1 MKKEI
6 GVKVVGC
13 SNGHASTPNGRADD
27 EGGGGA
33 PAPSPPR
40 ASYAAAAAR
49 RPQTQASPQTT
60 PQTSPQTSPQTN
72 MPQTAPPHFT
82 SNADGQKSKVN
93 TEKPQQAKPNGIM
106 AKVNGEDSSSK
117 PDDSKKDETSTKEP
131 ILNGTEITN
140 ENIVNGDPKT
150 YSDCDISSSDNG
162 KVVTNGVTSDSDDNK
177 SIKSEE
183 VKKMKSSPATE
194 VETKQTNDKKKVN
207 KKATATEKSIETDNK
222 KTTTNQVTEDKK
234 EEVSNT
240 KTENELEKTNGEL
253 KLVNG
258 DKDLRESSPSEDG
271 DEKKKDAEV
280 VFIQDLGFT
289 VKIVSPGAEP
299 LDIQVS
305 SMELVQEIHQVLMDR
320 EDTCHRTCFS
330 LQLDGVTLDN
340 FAELKNIEGLKEGSV
355 IKVVEEPYTMRE
367 ARIHV
372 RHVRDL
378 LKSIDYV
385 DAYVGQECSS
395 LAFLNII
402 TQGDILE
409 KKKSRPESVDCT
421 PPDYIMPGSTERP
434 LLPLHPG
441 LTKENKAPQCL
452 KVLTTS
458 GWNPPP
464 GPRKMCGDL
473 LYLHVVTLED
483 RHFHITACPRGF
495 YLNQSTDEVF
505 NPRPS
510 TPSLLCHSLIELL
523 SIVSPAF
530 KRNFALVQKKRMQKH
545 PFERVATPYQL
556 YQWAS
561 PMLDHTVDAIRAEDT
576 FSSKLGY
583 EEHIPGQTRD
593 WNEELQTTRELPRA
607 TLPERLLRERAIF
620 KVHSDFVAAA
630 TRGAMAVVD
639 GNVMA
644 INPGEEPKMQMFIW
658 NNIFFS
664 LGFDVRDHYKDLGGD
679 AAAFVA
685 PRNDLQG
692 VRVYSAV
699 DTPGLHTL
707 GTVVVDYRGYRVTA
721 QSIIPGIL
729 EKEQEQS
736 VVYGSI
742 DFGTTVLSHPK
753 YMELLSKAG
762 QQLKIMPHSVISANG
777 ETVELCSSVEC
788 KGIIGNDGRHYILD
802 LLRTFPPDVN
812 FLQLEDDE
820 LREDI
825 KSMGFPIIHKHKLC
839 CLRQELVDSF
849 VESRYFM
856 FIRYAAF
863 HLQQLSAKRLRDT
876 SELKSV
882 EAKKEEDKK
891 EVKEIEPKDK
901 KRETKSQ
908 EKEVKDKKQKKDS
921 KKKEE
926 KAEMKKEDKTEVK
939 KEDKA
944 DVKKVENVEVKK
956 EDSTKEE
963 PEKAKEVKEEKDDK
977 EKEEQILLNE
987 NYSDIDTDVAKK
999 IVESITDSICNG
1011 EKQET
1016 DSSDRSR
1023 AVVASAAR
1031 AVASLKESEF
1041 DVRFNPDVY
1050 SAGIKHAAP
1059 PEQLARQR
1067 HLVKEAAAFL
1077 LTTQI
1082 PAFVRECLEH
1092 SAAPMD
1098 GAGLT
1103 EALHARGINVRYLGR
1118 VALALRPHASL
1129 QYLHAIAIAELLLRA
1144 AKHIYTAY
1152 LQNCEAMCTGAAAAH
1167 FLSCLLGA
1175 CPAPA
1180 AAPAECPLPAR
1191 ARPRGRRARRHT
1203 RASSPAPAAPASPA
1217 AHWQNLTPKSLFSQI
1232 KHELKAYWGYELNA
1246 ENMDVV
1252 IEKHGLQKISL
1263 LRSFALKVGLQILL
1277 REYDFDNKNK
1287 APFTPADIMN
1297 IFPVVKHINPRAS
1310 DAYNFYTTGQSKIQ
1324 SGAVSEGHEL
1334 IAEALN
1340 LLNNVYGAM
1349 HGEIAQCLRMVARL
1363 CYVTGDHRDAMAYQQ
1378 KAALMSERVNGID
1391 HPYTITEYSH
1401 LALYCFANGQVST
1414 ALKLLYRARYLAL
1427 LVCGENHPEMA
1438 LLDSNIALILH
1449 AVGEYE
1455 LSLRFAERA
1464 LVVTRNSH
1472 GARSLK
1478 AAVARHLLARTLS
1491 CLGDFRAALHHEKE
1505 TYSIYKQ
1512 LLGEKH
1518 EKTRESSECLRHLT
1532 QQAVVLQKRLAEASA
1547 RPAGHGQ
1554 HAQHAAPLHIQ
1565 PPAMASVID
1574 MLNLINGIL
1583 FVQISPQDIEQFK
1596 AEIEKRQLK
1605 DLAIPGL
1612 GELTKVAEK
1621 EESPSPVPASTAPS
1635 VATDAKENASDS

>member
-1 MKKEI
+1 MAPGSEVNDDNVSKNTSQKVKKCQ
-6 GVKVVGC
+6 G
-13 SNGHASTPNGRADD
+13 
-27 EGGGGA
+27 
-33 PAPSPPR
+33 
-40 ASYAAAAAR
+40 
-49 RPQTQASPQTT
+49 
-60 PQTSPQTSPQTN
+60 
-72 MPQTAPPHFT
+72 T
-82 SNADGQKSKVN
+82 SNVNEKCGGENVNKDGQKSKVN
-93 TEKPQQAKPNGIM
+93 MEKPQQAKPNGIM
-106 AKVNGEDSSSK
+106 AKVNGENPTLKS
-117 PDDSKKDETSTKEP
+117 DDSKKDETSTKEP
-131 ILNGTEITN
+131 ILNGTEISN
-140 ENIVNGDPKT
+140 ENIVNGDPKL

-162 KVVTNGVTSDSDDNK
+162 KIVTNGVVSDSDDNK
-177 SIKSEE
+177 CNKSED
-183 VKKMKSSPATE
+183 VKKMICVKSSPATE
-194 VETKQTNDKKKVN
+194 AEAKQTNDKKKIN
-207 KKATATEKSIETDNK
+207 KKANSTEKSNETDKK
-222 KTTTNQVTEDKK
+222 KTSTNQATENNKK

-240 KTENELEKTNGEL
+240 KNESELEKTNGVV

-258 DKDLRESSPSEDG
+258 DKDRESSPSEDG
-271 DEKKKDAEV
+271 DEKKKDGEV

-510 TPSLLCHSLIELL
+510 SPSLLCHSLIELL

-863 HLQQLSAKRLRDT
+863 HLQQLSAKRLREN
-876 SELKSV
+876 SEQKSL

-891 EVKEIEPKDK
+891 EAKETETKDK

-908 EKEVKDKKQKKDS
+908 EKEVKDKKQKKES

-926 KAEMKKEDKTEVK
+926 KAEIKKEDKTEVK
-939 KEDKA
+939 KEDKVDA
-944 DVKKVENVEVKK
+944 KKVENVEAKK
-956 EDSTKEE
+956 EDTTKEKE
-963 PEKAKEVKEEKDDK
+963 PENAKEVKEEKEDK
-977 EKEEQILLNE
+977 EKDEQILLNE

-1050 SAGIKHAAP
+1050 SAGIKHSAP

-1098 GAGLT
+1098 GAGLS

-1167 FLSCLLGA
+1167 FLNCLLGA

-1180 AAPAECPLPAR
+1180 AAPSECPMPAR
-1191 ARPRGRRARRHT
+1191 ARPRGRRARRHP
-1203 RASSPAPAAPASPA
+1203 RAASPQQPAPTSPT

-1464 LVVTRNSH
+1464 LAVTRTSH

-1547 RPAGHGQ
+1547 RPAAHGQ

-1621 EESPSPVPASTAPS
+1621 EESPAPVAAPTTS
-1635 VATDAKENASDS
+1635 SDATDVKDMVNASDS

>member
-1 MKKEI
+1 MALGSEVNDNSQKNASQKVKKCPGTTNVTVNSGSDNVNKAVKQESQAGKMRKEG

-13 SNGHASTPNGRADD
+13 SNGHAGSTATPNGRADD
-27 EGGGGA
+27 EGGGEQVVKAPPLCPASTTPASA
-33 PAPSPPR
+33 PAPAPR
-40 ASYAAAAAR
+40 VSYAAAAR
-49 RPQTQASPQTT
+49 KPPSPQAAEKAPTFAPPATALQNDTETQKAKSNGDKSTQAKTGNSTT
-60 PQTSPQTSPQTN
+60 
-72 MPQTAPPHFT
+72 
-82 SNADGQKSKVN
+82 KVN
-93 TEKPQQAKPNGIM
+93 GDGSIPGNSDSMKKDLGAKE
-106 AKVNGEDSSSK
+106 AKVNG
-117 PDDSKKDETSTKEP
+117 
-131 ILNGTEITN
+131 TESGN
-140 ENIVNGDPKT
+140 VVNGVPKH
-150 YSDCDISSSDNG
+150 SDCDISSSNS
-162 KVVTNGVTSDSDDNK
+162 KLVTNGTNSDSDDTKCNK
-177 SIKSEE
+177 SDEAPRNKG
-183 VKKMKSSPATE
+183 
-194 VETKQTNDKKKVN
+194 KQDKKKD
-207 KKATATEKSIETDNK
+207 KKAKTSDKNGQEKNNDPEKAK
-222 KTTTNQVTEDKK
+222 KPEQKK
-234 EEVSNT
+234 EEEKS
-240 KTENELEKTNGEL
+240 KSTENVSDKVNGDSG
-253 KLVNG
+253 KIMNG
-258 DKDLRESSPSEDG
+258 DKDRESSPSEDG
-271 DEKKKDAEV
+271 DDKKQDAEV

-378 LKSIDYV
+378 LKSIDYT
-385 DAYVGQECSS
+385 DAYAGHECAS
-395 LAFLNII
+395 LAFLNIV

-421 PPDYIMPGSTERP
+421 PPDYIMPDSTERP

-464 GPRKMCGDL
+464 GARKMCGDL
-473 LYLHVVTLED
+473 LYLHVLTLEE

-495 YLNQSTDEVF
+495 YLNQSTEDVF
-505 NPRPS
+505 NPRPC
-510 TPSLLCHSLIELL
+510 TPPLLCHSLIELL
-523 SIVSPAF
+523 SIISPAF
-530 KRNFALVQKKRMQKH
+530 KRNFAMVQKRRMQKH
-545 PFERVATPYQL
+545 PFERVATPYQV

-561 PMLDHTVDAIRAEDT
+561 PVLEHTVDAIRAEDT

-593 WNEELQTTRELPRA
+593 WNEELQTTRELPRG

-742 DFGTTVLSHPK
+742 DFGTTVLTHPK

-777 ETVELCSSVEC
+777 EVVELCSSVEC

-839 CLRQELVDSF
+839 CLRQELVDNF
-849 VESRYFM
+849 VEARYFM

-863 HLQQLSAKRLRDT
+863 HLQQLSAKRQQRD
-876 SELKSV
+876 SEQKSIEANKENESAKKV
-882 EAKKEEDKK
+882 EKKDEKETCEKEAKDKK
-891 EVKEIEPKDK
+891 EDGL
-901 KRETKSQ
+901 
-908 EKEVKDKKQKKDS
+908 
-921 KKKEE
+921 
-926 KAEMKKEDKTEVK
+926 
-939 KEDKA
+939 
-944 DVKKVENVEVKK
+944 
-956 EDSTKEE
+956 
-963 PEKAKEVKEEKDDK
+963 
-977 EKEEQILLNE
+977 LLNE

-999 IVESITDSICNG
+999 IVESITDSICSG
-1011 EKQET
+1011 DKQENE
-1016 DSSDRSR
+1016 SADRSR

-1050 SAGIKHAAP
+1050 SAGIKHAAA
-1059 PEQLARQR
+1059 PEQLAKQR

-1092 SAAPMD
+1092 TSAPMD
-1098 GAGLT
+1098 GARLT
-1103 EALHARGINVRYLGR
+1103 EALHACGINARYLGR
-1118 VALALRPHASL
+1118 VAAALRPHAQL
-1129 QYLHAIAIAELLLRA
+1129 AYLHAIAVAELVLRA
-1144 AKHIYTAY
+1144 AKHIYTTY
-1152 LQNCEAMCTGAAAAH
+1152 LQGCEPMCIGAAVAH
-1167 FLSCLLGA
+1167 FLNCLLGA
-1175 CPAPA
+1175 CPTPSISASEAPA
-1180 AAPAECPLPAR
+1180 VAR
-1191 ARPRGRRARRHT
+1191 AGKGSRGRRTRRHN
-1203 RASSPAPAAPASPA
+1203 ASAPAPAPPTPAHPDW
-1217 AHWQNLTPKSLFSQI
+1217 HNLTPKALFSQI
-1232 KHELKAYWGYELNA
+1232 RHELKAYWGYELNA

-1252 IEKHGLQKISL
+1252 IEKNGLQKISL

-1277 REYDFDNKNK
+1277 REYDFDSKNK
-1287 APFTPADIMN
+1287 APFTGADIMN

-1310 DAYNFYTTGQSKIQ
+1310 DAYNFYTTGQNKIQ

-1334 IAEALN
+1334 ITEALN

-1349 HGEIAQCLRMVARL
+1349 HAEIAQCLRMVARL

-1378 KAALMSERVNGID
+1378 KAVLMSERVNGID

-1427 LVCGENHPEMA
+1427 LVTGENHPEMA

-1449 AVGEYE
+1449 AVGEYD
-1455 LSLRFAERA
+1455 LSLRFADKA
-1464 LVVTRNSH
+1464 LAVTNASH
-1472 GARSLK
+1472 GPKSLK

-1491 CLGDFRAALHHEKE
+1491 CLGDFRAALQHEKE

-1532 QQAVVLQKRLAEASA
+1532 QQAVVLQKRLTEAYASRGGGAAGAGSA
-1547 RPAGHGQ
+1547 APP
-1554 HAQHAAPLHIQ
+1554 PLHIQ
-1565 PPAMASVID
+1565 PPGMASVID

-1583 FVQISPQDIEQFK
+1583 FVQISPQDIEHFK

-1605 DLAIPGL
+1605 DLPIPGT
-1612 GELTKVAEK
+1612 GDIAAVKRKPAAATGA
-1621 EESPSPVPASTAPS
+1621 PASAPAPS
-1635 VATDAKENASDS
+1635 GENDS